1 MFSQRMAL
9 EYFDYEYA
17 DCFSLFD
24 YPIGEEIPPGV
35 LSHHCDRRTFSDAVR
50 CTDCLGRQERSQE
63 SHSLGVGI
71 FRFL

>member
-1 MFSQRMAL
+1 MFLQRMAL

-24 YPIGEEIPPGV
+24 HPIGEAIPPGA
-35 LSHHCDRRTFSDAVR
+35 LSHHCDGRIFLDAVR
-50 CTDCLGRQERSQE
+50 CTDCLGRQERSHG
-63 SHSLGVGI
+63 SYSLGVGM